1 MTIIREL
8 YDYLQVL
15 FIEFSCGVITREQ
28 NANLY
33 QGKYYYKPLT
43 DWTRDAMMWQMTIM
57 VEDQQSTYRRCRCKS
72 AVICL
77 LFIVSLASISNR
89 FKFYRSI

>member
-43 DWTRDAMMWQMTIM
+43 DWTREAMMRQMMIM
-57 VEDQQSTYRRCRCKS
+57 VEDQQSTYRRCRMQMQADCNLS
-72 AVICL
+72 
-77 LFIVSLASISNR
+77 FIYCIFGFH
-89 FKFYRSI
+89 FKPV